1 WKVGKDMAD
10 RMVER
15 YIEERGAYP
24 KQVGLVLW
32 STDTMKTGGDDVAYV
47 LWLLGLEPVWSA
59 SGGSVTGLR
68 VIPPKELGRP
78 RIDVTLR
85 ISGLF
90 RDSFPN
96 LIRLIDEGIRMISE
110 LDETDEDNYLLANLR
125 KDLAENISAGLDPVL
140 AKRRARVRIF
150 GDPPGNYGGG
160 VDTLIESS
168 EWKDK
173 DDLKRAFLEWGGY
186 AYGTDLSG
194 EDMKDFFAKRLG
206 GMDVTV
212 KNHES
217 RELDIL
223 DNDDDFV
230 FLGGMNAAVEAIRGE
245 KPVSM
250 IGDSSDPDDV
260 GVRTLQEEASFV
272 FRSRVL
278 NPKWVS
284 GLKRHGYRGVQELS
298 NLVDYTLG
306 WDSTS
311 GAIEDWM
318 YEGISQK
325 FLFDGDNRKWIEDCN
340 PDALLN
346 MSSRLLEAAERGLWN
361 ANPETLDR
369 IRSIFTDAE
378 TAVEHLGQ

>member
-1 WKVGKDMAD
+1 M
-10 RMVER
+10 
-15 YIEERGAYP
+15 
-24 KQVGLVLW
+24 
-32 STDTMKTGGDDVAYV
+32 
-47 LWLLGLEPVWSA
+47 
-59 SGGSVTGLR
+59 
-68 VIPPKELGRP
+68 
-78 RIDVTLR
+78 
-85 ISGLF
+85 
-90 RDSFPN
+90 
-96 LIRLIDEGIRMISE
+96 
-110 LDETDEDNYLLANLR
+110 
-125 KDLAENISAGLDPVL
+125 
-140 AKRRARVRIF
+140 
-150 GDPPGNYGGG
+150 
-160 VDTLIESS
+160 
-168 EWKDK
+168 
-173 DDLKRAFLEWGGY
+173 
-186 AYGTDLSG
+186 
-194 EDMKDFFAKRLG
+194 
-206 GMDVTV
+206 

-260 GVRTLQEEASFV
+260 GVRTLQEETSFV

-311 GAIEDWM
+311 GSIEDWM
-318 YEGISQK
+318 YESISEK
-325 FLFDGDNRKWIEDCN
+325 FLFDGDNRKWIEESN